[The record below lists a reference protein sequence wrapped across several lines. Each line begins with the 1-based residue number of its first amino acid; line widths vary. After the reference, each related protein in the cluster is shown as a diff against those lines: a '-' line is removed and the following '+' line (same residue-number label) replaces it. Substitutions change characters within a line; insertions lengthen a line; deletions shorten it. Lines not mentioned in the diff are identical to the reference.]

1 MTTKWKSELFSN
13 EKMKNKIN
21 KNIDIHQIEEKI
33 KNIKNINNI
42 EPFETIDMNEN
53 LKEGFGIF
61 TRDEFTGYDYD
72 DPEHKGNLPDIVGS
86 LTDIIDDIYDSFVY
100 LITLTARYTVEAA
113 GGGSDKGVAEG
124 DENPKNDYDA
134 DNPELPENPDID
146 YNIPPSE
153 SSFDNWFNQPS
164 EGFQNENDMP
174 IPIPID
180 IDAEPVNNKSSGG
193 INLFQEENNFLG
205 GFSEDGKDKRS
216 PEQQEEDTEHNVEV
230 VRKYVALFFTLSVAY
245 FATFNWYFITTLE
258 DTDGSVNK
266 YVSMLRQNLYDEDT
280 GSFEGIA
287 SFFYKKQGTTKDPS
301 MFFVILYFFFGISF
315 KILDHINMLLVKI
328 FPQTITSIFGKL
340 VTFLFL
346 YVFLVYIFYY
356 FAEVMKDWL
365 KSLLTG
371 QGFGII
377 TSLLTIYILGVCC
390 TVFFS
395 DKPWKENYVSDF
407 GDVLNKSATGG
418 IAGAVYMGTMLVLNI
433 LRYMLMAAVTI
444 GTLPVLLGLVII
456 FYSFFSI
463 LILGDKGITRT
474 FKNIFSDCTENFKAT
489 SYVEQETGNTLSMIK
504 WWFIFIL
511 MLMSDFS
518 FHALLNIAYI
528 FVFGFAIVDYLTNIK
543 GDQTRNTLIQI
554 TSIVLGFAGF
564 FLFGI
569 FKSVASNKILEAGI
583 VATEM
588 KHFKKY
594 DPENIEEQTKF
605 DIPKKLSVKL
615 VADDG
620 PQGLSSF
627 EMLDRMK

>member
-33 KNIKNINNI
+33 KNIKNINHI

-61 TRDEFTGYDYD
+61 KKDEFTGYDYD
-72 DPEHKGNLPDIVGS
+72 DPEHKGNLSDITGS
-86 LTDIIDDIYDSFVY
+86 LSDIIDDIYDSFVY
-100 LITLTARYTVEAA
+100 AITLTARYTVKAA
-113 GGGSDKGVAEG
+113 GGGDDGDDEG
-124 DENPKNDYDA
+124 DDEGDDN
-134 DNPELPENPDID
+134 NPEEYIPPD
-146 YNIPPSE
+146 YNYIPPSE

-164 EGFQNENDMP
+164 EGFQNENDVPLPMP
-174 IPIPID
+174 VP
-180 IDAEPVNNKSSGG
+180 IDAEPVNNNSSGG

-205 GFSEDGKDKRS
+205 GYSEQGEDKRS
-216 PEQQEEDTEHNVEV
+216 PEQKEEDIEHNVDI
-230 VRKYVALFFTLSVAY
+230 VRKYVALFFCLSIAY
-245 FATFNWYFITTLE
+245 FATFNWYFITTLQ

-266 YVSMLRQNLYDEDT
+266 YVNMLRQNLYDEDT
-280 GSFEGIA
+280 GTYEGIA
-287 SFFYKKQGTTKDPS
+287 SFFYKKQGTTKEPN

-315 KILDHINMLLVKI
+315 KILDHVNMVLVK
-328 FPQTITSIFGKL
+328 FLPQTITNIFGKL

-346 YVFLVYIFYY
+346 YVLLVYIFYY

-371 QGFGII
+371 QGFGIL
-377 TSLLTIYILGVCC
+377 TSVMTIYILGVCC

-407 GDVLNKSATGG
+407 SQAINTAATGG
-418 IAGAVYMGTMLVLNI
+418 IAGAVYMGTVLVVNI
-433 LRYMLMAAVTI
+433 LRYILMAGVTI
-444 GTLPVLLGLVII
+444 GTLPVLLGVVII

-463 LILGDKGITRT
+463 LMLGDKGITRT
-474 FKNIFSDCTENFKAT
+474 FKDIFSDCTENFKAT
-489 SYVEQETGNTLSMIK
+489 SYAEQETGNSLSMIK

-528 FVFGFAIVDYLTNIK
+528 FVFGLAIIDYLTNIK

-569 FKSVASNKILEAGI
+569 FRSVAANKMLEAGLNSI
-583 VATEM
+583 KT
-588 KHFKKY
+588 KHFEKY
-594 DPENIEEQTKF
+594 NPENIEEQTKF
-605 DIPKKLSVKL
+605 DIPKKLSVNL